1 MSVIALLKFKIILF
15 IFSENGLNI
24 NELKNYLTEHKSI
37 ENFPNSEPISNSD
50 LLELECD
57 FLIPAAIDRVI
68 DERNV
73 SNIKSKYIIEA
84 ANHPITPE
92 ADKVLVDKNITIV
105 PDILA
110 NAGGV
115 IVSYFEWTQNLY
127 QHKWTEERISNELQ
141 TIIIKAFN
149 EVKALAHN
157 ENMSFR
163 NAAFVIGIAK
173 VVEAST
179 LRGFLEK

>member
-1 MSVIALLKFKIILF
+1 M
-15 IFSENGLNI
+15 
-24 NELKNYLTEHKSI
+24 
-37 ENFPNSEPISNSD
+37 
-50 LLELECD
+50 
-57 FLIPAAIDRVI
+57 I